1 MEISEEHLCFLDLKI
16 LFLDNK
22 FVSTIFSKPT
32 GSHLYLQLTSYHSPK
47 SVAVIQKDVVLR
59 IRGIC
64 LSENEFSVK
73 SEEYMAYLVMSRTGE
88 SKIRLY

>member
-1 MEISEEHLCFLDLKI
+1 MEISKEHLCILGLKI

>member
-1 MEISEEHLCFLDLKI
+1 MEISKEHLCILGLKI

-32 GSHLYLQLTSYHSPK
+32 GSHLYLQLTSYHSSK
-47 SVAVIQKDVVLR
+47 SVAVIQKGIVLR

-73 SEEYMAYLVMSRTGE
+73 LEEYMAYLVMSRTGE